1 MGGGRGDDARAGVA
15 RKVRVLLTV
24 ALLLATTGAVSAAPA
39 LVPQP
44 TSVKYANCSLPASQA
59 FPIVQ
64 AAFGSSMPDAV
75 ALLRSRWRALG
86 IPTPSQGPGSQGMP
100 GFRAAYRR
108 DFSALARMGG
118 EAGYD
123 LTVNSRVLNVAAR
136 DGESLFDAIMT
147 LAQLAERRSGRWV
160 LPCVDITDAPAM
172 RRRIVSDDV
181 SRGPFPTMAYAKARI
196 RTLASLKINGWSPYM
211 EQVVVDPRAPYV
223 ASPNGWTPAQL
234 HELAA
239 YARRFY
245 VTLIPEQQTFAHMH
259 ETLKWETF
267 APLAELPHGY
277 LLAGSDPRSYDY
289 LGPLIRAIA
298 AAAAPIPFF
307 HLGAD
312 EPIDLGRG
320 RTPRTA
326 QTFATHVT
334 RVAGF
339 LPRDV
344 RPMIWDDAIQQDHTI
359 LNLIPRDTIV
369 VAFHYGVEAS
379 YRQYLDPIAAAGL
392 SNMIAPGAANWNEI
406 YPDLTTAYANV
417 ARFTA
422 DGRDVRGTLGMFM
435 TVWHDDGESL
445 YEATWPALAYAA
457 SSAWQ
462 QKPVDGA
469 GWHRRFAAAFFGT
482 TDDRYADAL
491 DRLRAMR
498 DLLRPVQ
505 TRGRTPDQATQTPTH
520 ARPSDPPDYLFWHD
534 PFAPEL
540 TDRFTDGSLSALRT
554 SAEAVLTE
562 LWNARPPLHPQAA
575 AVMRLAALRYDQLGR
590 RLQIGREAH
599 AYYDDALAAAAE
611 KNSTRVYRSLGVAK
625 YLCWELR
632 DALSAIA
639 PEYAEAW
646 RYESTEPGLQRVL
659 VRYANAE
666 ADAQRCADRIDTVMR
681 EDYLRHG
688 DVPSWDVMRGRP

>member
-1 MGGGRGDDARAGVA
+1 VRA
-15 RKVRVLLTV
+15 LLTA
-24 ALLLATTGAVSAAPA
+24 ALLLATTGTISAAPA

-44 TSVKYANCSLPASQA
+44 ASVHYGSCSIPVPRRLVFRSDR
-59 FPIVQ
+59 FD
-64 AAFGSSMPDAV
+64 GN
-75 ALLRSRWRALG
+75 ALGLLQDRWKALG
-86 IPTPSQGPGSQGMP
+86 IPVEPANILNFPGSAASPTAAGD
-100 GFRAAYRR
+100 GEGGYRLVVSDRAFR
-108 DFSALARMGG
+108 L
-118 EAGYD
+118 EAH
-123 LTVNSRVLNVAAR
+123 
-136 DGESLFDAIMT
+136 DGESVFDAIMT
-147 LAQLAERRSGRWV
+147 LAQLPERRNGRWV

-172 RRRIVSDDV
+172 RWRIVSDDV
-181 SRGPFPTMAYAKARI
+181 SRGPFPTMAYAKQRI
-196 RTLASLKINGWSPYM
+196 RTLASLKMNGWSPYM

-234 HELAA
+234 HELAV

-277 LLAGSDPRSYDY
+277 LLAESDPRTYAY
-289 LGPLIRAIA
+289 LEPLVRSIA
-298 AAAAPIPFF
+298 AATAPIPFF

-312 EPIDLGRG
+312 EPVDLGRG

-326 QTFATHVT
+326 QTFAAHVT

-339 LPRDV
+339 LPHGV

-359 LNLIPRDTIV
+359 LSLIPHDTIV
-369 VAFHYGVEAS
+369 VAFHYGAEAT
-379 YRQYLDPIAAAGL
+379 YRPYLDPIAAAGFA
-392 SNMIAPGAANWNEI
+392 NMIAPGAANWNEI

-422 DGRDVRGTLGMFM
+422 DGRAVKGTLGIFM

-457 SSAWQ
+457 AAAWQ
-462 QKPVDGA
+462 QHPVDDP

-482 TDDRYADAL
+482 TDGRYADAL

-498 DLLRPVQ
+498 DLLRPPLMRLPIPAQ
-505 TRGRTPDQATQTPTH
+505 AMDTYTRTV
-520 ARPSDPPDYLFWHD
+520 PSDPPDYLFWHD

-540 TDRFTDGSLSALRT
+540 TDRFTDASLSALRT
-554 SAEAVLTE
+554 SAEVVLTE
-562 LWNARPPLHPQAA
+562 LWDARPPLHPQAA

-590 RLQIGREAH
+590 RLQIGREARV
-599 AYYDDALAAAAE
+599 YYDDAVAAAAE
-611 KNSTRVYRSLGVAK
+611 KASNRVYRSLGVAK
-625 YLCWELR
+625 YLCWEMR
-632 DALSAIA
+632 DALTAIA
-639 PEYAEAW
+639 LDYASAW

-659 VRYANAE
+659 VRYASAE
-666 ADAQRCADRIDTVMR
+666 ADAQRCADQIDTVMR

-688 DVPSWDVMRGRP
+688 EVPSWDAMRGRP

>member
-1 MGGGRGDDARAGVA
+1 VF
-15 RKVRVLLTV
+15 LTA
-24 ALLLATTGAVSAAPA
+24 ALLLATTGSISAAPA

-44 TSVKYANCSLPASQA
+44 ASVKYGNCSIPSAKA
-59 FPIVQ
+59 FLGLQ
-64 AAFGSSMPDAV
+64 AAFGRNEPDALE
-75 ALLRSRWRALG
+75 LLRNRWSALG
-86 IPTPSQGPGSQGMP
+86 ALQDL
-100 GFRAAYRR
+100 RASRLRPLPRFPHGDGASTKNDAEGKYH
-108 DFSALARMGG
+108 LIVTARSLQIAAPGG
-118 EAGYD
+118 ES
-123 LTVNSRVLNVAAR
+123 V
-136 DGESLFDAIMT
+136 FDALMT
-147 LAQLAERRSGRWV
+147 LAQLPERRNGRWV
-160 LPCVDITDAPAM
+160 LPCVDIIDAPAM
-172 RRRIVSDDV
+172 RWRIVSDDV

-234 HELAA
+234 HELAS

-277 LLAGSDPRSYDY
+277 LLAESDPRTYEY
-289 LGPLIRAIA
+289 LAPLIRSIA
-298 AAAAPIPFF
+298 AATAPIPFF

-312 EPIDLGRG
+312 EPVDLGRG

-326 QTFATHVT
+326 QAFATHIT

-339 LPRDV
+339 LPRGV
-344 RPMIWDDAIQQDHTI
+344 RPMIWDDAIQQDPTI
-359 LNLIPRDTIV
+359 LSLIPHDTVV
-369 VAFHYGVEAS
+369 VAFHYGAEAT
-379 YRQYLDPIAAAGL
+379 YRRYLDPIATAGF
-392 SNMIAPGAANWNEI
+392 SSMIAPGAANWNEI
-406 YPDLTTAYANV
+406 YPDLTAAYGNV
-417 ARFTA
+417 ARFAA
-422 DGRDVRGTLGMFM
+422 DGRAVRGTLGMFM

-457 SSAWQ
+457 ASAWQ
-462 QKPVDGA
+462 KQPVDGV

-498 DLLRPVQ
+498 DLLRPPQ
-505 TRGRTPDQATQTPTH
+505 TRGRTPDQAMETPTH
-520 ARPSDPPDYLFWHD
+520 APPSDPPDYLFWHD

-540 TDRFTDGSLSALRT
+540 TDRFTDASLSALRT

-562 LWNARPPLHPQAA
+562 LWNARPPLHPQAV

-590 RLQIGREAH
+590 RLQIGREAR
-599 AYYDDALAAAAE
+599 AYYDDAVAGAAE

-632 DALSAIA
+632 DALTSIA
-639 PEYAEAW
+639 PRYAAAW
-646 RYESTEPGLQRVL
+646 RYESTEPGLRRVL
-659 VRYANAE
+659 VRYAAAE

-688 DVPSWDVMRGRP
+688 TIPSWDAMRGRP